1 MKTPLCGTTAVHL
14 SPMQKSEILSLLTI
28 NLYRESDTPPLES
41 DRERHSE
48 KIICK
53 YCPQA
58 YTLDYERR
66 SLSVSAVPEIL
77 NGTLDIAQRAVDMA
91 HFSTPLHQDRR
102 LEVAITF
109 HRL

>member
-1 MKTPLCGTTAVHL
+1 
-14 SPMQKSEILSLLTI
+14 MQKSEIINLLTI
-28 NLYRESDTPPLES
+28 NLYRESETPALGS
-41 DRERHSE
+41 DLERHSE

-53 YCPQA
+53 DCPQA

-66 SLSVSAVPEIL
+66 SLSVSEVPEIL
-77 NGTLDIAQRAVDMA
+77 KGMLDIAQRAVKMA
-91 HFSTPLHQDRR
+91 HFSTPPHQDHR

>member
-1 MKTPLCGTTAVHL
+1 MP
-14 SPMQKSEILSLLTI
+14 KSKIINLLTI
-28 NLYRESDTPPLES
+28 NLYRESETPPLGS

-48 KIICK
+48 KLICK
-53 YCPQA
+53 YCSQA

-66 SLSVSAVPEIL
+66 SRSVSEVPEVL
-77 NGTLDIAQRAVDMA
+77 NGMLDIAQRAVDMA